1 MLKLSIRDLRAHA
14 TRYILTFLA
23 VAIGVAFISGVNT
36 LTDTITRTF
45 DDLFADANAG
55 IDVWVRGVS
64 QFDSSSSQLGNAVPR
79 PAVDRGL
86 VDTVAEVEGVVEAE
100 GHIEGYARL
109 IDKSGEP
116 FGSENFGVPT
126 FGRNWMTNDALN
138 PFDLVEGGEP
148 PEGPGEVV
156 IDKNTADGTGYLVG
170 EPARVQTSAGVSDVT
185 ISGIATFGEADSPAG
200 VSFVMFDRDTAL
212 DLLAGER
219 GGLTGIAIVA
229 EEGRPPEQVRDA
241 VAGALGA
248 DVEVITGADLTAENE
263 AAARQNLDYL
273 RIFLLA
279 FALISV
285 AVGAFVIYTS
295 FSFIMAQRQRQ
306 VALLRALGASRW
318 QVLSSIV
325 VEALLV
331 GLLASSL
338 GYLLG
343 VGLATVLAD
352 VIVSDGSTDL
362 VLEPSS
368 VVIALSVGMIVTLGS
383 AFVPAWRAARVS
395 PVAALR
401 DIAIDRSHRSRARLL
416 IGLVA
421 LGAGA
426 YALARGGIDAD
437 IAYAGGGALVS
448 FTALIVLGPVAARPT
463 SLLIGAPLP
472 FVRGIVGLLA
482 QQNAARNPK
491 RTASTASALMIG
503 LGIVT
508 LVLVANASIRASID
522 QLVDEQ
528 FGGDY
533 VVDSG
538 AVFGSGGLPSSVAAD
553 LAELPQVDAV
563 SGIRFGFAQ
572 VDGEVA
578 TVGGVNAGA
587 AFDVFDIGVTAGN
600 PADLGRDSVA
610 VFDEIAEE
618 KGWQVGDTIDVTFTE
633 TGPQALTIAVLLSS
647 ANLSGEYVLD
657 VGAFDANFPGSTDVQ
672 IWVRL
677 DDGTSLDEGKLA
689 IASITDEFP
698 TAEVQDLGE
707 FKTATKEQFDPIL
720 VLVNVLLALTV
731 LVAMVG
737 IVNTLVLSIVERR
750 REIGLVR
757 AVGAL
762 RGQVRATI
770 RWEALLISAFGMAAA
785 VGIGIVFGRVLV
797 QALAEEGFSRF
808 VVPVAQLAAVTGV
821 MLVLTLAASVIPAIL
836 AGRRNVLEA
845 IATE

>member
-1 MLKLSIRDLRAHA
+1 
-14 TRYILTFLA
+14 
-23 VAIGVAFISGVNT
+23 
-36 LTDTITRTF
+36 
-45 DDLFADANAG
+45 
-55 IDVWVRGVS
+55 
-64 QFDSSSSQLGNAVPR
+64 
-79 PAVDRGL
+79 
-86 VDTVAEVEGVVEAE
+86 
-100 GHIEGYARL
+100 
-109 IDKSGEP
+109 
-116 FGSENFGVPT
+116 
-126 FGRNWMTNDALN
+126 
-138 PFDLVEGGEP
+138 
-148 PEGPGEVV
+148 
-156 IDKNTADGTGYLVG
+156 
-170 EPARVQTSAGVSDVT
+170 
-185 ISGIATFGEADSPAG
+185 
-200 VSFVMFDRDTAL
+200 
-212 DLLAGER
+212 
-219 GGLTGIAIVA
+219 
-229 EEGRPPEQVRDA
+229 
-241 VAGALGA
+241 
-248 DVEVITGADLTAENE
+248 
-263 AAARQNLDYL
+263 
-273 RIFLLA
+273 
-279 FALISV
+279 
-285 AVGAFVIYTS
+285 
-295 FSFIMAQRQRQ
+295 
-306 VALLRALGASRW
+306 
-318 QVLSSIV
+318 
-325 VEALLV
+325 
-331 GLLASSL
+331 
-338 GYLLG
+338 
-343 VGLATVLAD
+343 
-352 VIVSDGSTDL
+352 
-362 VLEPSS
+362 
-368 VVIALSVGMIVTLGS
+368 
-383 AFVPAWRAARVS
+383 
-395 PVAALR
+395 
-401 DIAIDRSHRSRARLL
+401 
-416 IGLVA
+416 
-421 LGAGA
+421 
-426 YALARGGIDAD
+426 
-437 IAYAGGGALVS
+437 
-448 FTALIVLGPVAARPT
+448 
-463 SLLIGAPLP
+463 
-472 FVRGIVGLLA
+472 
-482 QQNAARNPK
+482 
-491 RTASTASALMIG
+491 MIG

-689 IASITDEFP
+689 IESITGEFP

-762 RGQVRATI
+762 RGQVRAAI